1 MKLYIEEVSLWLQLL
16 ESTKLCLL
24 SLVTT
29 FYVVQIF
36 KSKIYFFS
44 IQFHVYNEVFTYFK
58 KRK

>member
-1 MKLYIEEVSLWLQLL
+1 MKLFIEEVSLWLQLL

-24 SLVTT
+24 FLVTT

-36 KSKIYFFS
+36 KSKIFFFS